1 VRAFWSRQLTCMEV
15 LGCGSVRLRVFLQG
29 LGITS
34 SLNTS
39 LIIAFICVM
48 EVGDWTAAQLTLFCR
63 VAWRSKKPV
72 YRLHYW
78 ELVPSP
84 KLEQPTYYYVPL
96 GLFSYHEVAFWF
108 GPVETGGTDAHVG
121 AWISARVASRK
132 SAP

>member
-48 EVGDWTAAQLTLFCR
+48 EVGDWTAAQLAPLRESGCIHISSVTPWSLLDCNRQNNVTSGGVWPLDPQFTTASATR
-63 VAWRSKKPV
+63 DP
-72 YRLHYW
+72 LHTMY
-78 ELVPSP
+78 
-84 KLEQPTYYYVPL
+84 
-96 GLFSYHEVAFWF
+96 F
-108 GPVETGGTDAHVG
+108 GTIE
-121 AWISARVASRK
+121 
-132 SAP
+132 